1 MWLRL
6 LPPPRHPVG
15 LARALMVSIEPR
27 IIGTTVLTSQS
38 SSSCPFMQETTL
50 PRNTCWLPDPPEP
63 PPHVGSFPTAPAAAS
78 QSSLP
83 FPLLSLCLEWSRA
96 PPGLPAVSPPSLVI
110 SPRLSAVDAVWVLSA
125 PKCSLSLPLLLSVSC
140 LDFLLECQI
149 RIPAC

>member
-50 PRNTCWLPDPPEP
+50 PRNNSWLPDP

-83 FPLLSLCLEWSRA
+83 FPLLLLCLEWSRA
-96 PPGLPAVSPPSLVI
+96 PPGLPTVSPPSLVI
-110 SPRLSAVDAVWVLSA
+110 SSRLSAVDGVCVLSA
-125 PKCSLSLPLLLSVSC
+125 PECSLSLPLLLSVSC